1 MRGKSMDWF
10 LHDNRHRHERVKP
23 FLQGH
28 QGFLL
33 KKDFGSGASLEI
45 LRII

>member
-1 MRGKSMDWF
+1 MDWF
-10 LHDNRHRHERVKP
+10 LYDNRHRHERDKP

-33 KKDFGSGASLEI
+33 KKGFGSGASLEI

>member
-1 MRGKSMDWF
+1 MDCF
-10 LHDNRHRHERVKP
+10 LYDNRHRHERVKP

-33 KKDFGSGASLEI
+33 KKGFGSGASLEI